1 MKRLFACL
9 LCAMALGYGM
19 SACGGGNDT
28 STSTDKLT
36 IVGAGS

>member
-1 MKRLFACL
+1 MKRLFTCL

-28 STSTDKLT
+28 STDKLT